1 MKLNLFVRTCLPE
14 TVSRAPCWCE
24 LCPKR
29 ECPTLVGAQSPPS
42 LMGRLIIDF
51 SGHLEDF

>member
-1 MKLNLFVRTCLPE
+1 MKLDLFVCTHLPE
-14 TVSRAPCWCE
+14 TVSRSLCWCE
-24 LCPKR
+24 LCPES